1 MLKYTNPHSH
11 CDPGTPHTSEAMEI
25 TYASCIP
32 KSFLLPEALSVPEQG
47 VEWVQGL
54 LLSVLGSP
62 LFSLKHSRLP
72 PSHLRPSIR
81 VVAYPNPFILLL
93 GSEGRGGGGRRGHI
107 PGKAPLHSG
116 WLPV

>member
-54 LLSVLGSP
+54 LL
-62 LFSLKHSRLP
+62 
-72 PSHLRPSIR
+72 
-81 VVAYPNPFILLL
+81 
-93 GSEGRGGGGRRGHI
+93 
-107 PGKAPLHSG
+107 
-116 WLPV
+116 